1 MKILVATDGSAHVA
15 CAISLLQRLTG
26 FKNHQFVLLSVS
38 DAREVALISA
48 PIPGALELL
57 LENLDQEARTA
68 LKNHSRLFP
77 GAETLQVLHRQ
88 GDAADVI
95 LQVSEETGADLIV
108 LGAQCP
114 GPVSGP
120 LLGSV
125 SHRVAAHSRCSV
137 LLGRTKEIDFAEGL
151 RVILG
156 IDGSPRAQTAT
167 ELLGR
172 FPLRSSDQIQC
183 VQVLTL
189 VKAFRMDVVQKMSEV
204 WAQEKKVAQEN
215 VDSAKSSLENSSA
228 AQISDLLG
236 EGTNAGEVLTE
247 MAKEHSA
254 HLVAIGHRGLG
265 LIRRFLLGSVSS
277 FVLHNSP
284 CAVLIVKTED
294 KPDFRE
300 QLSRCP
306 ELV

>member
-1 MKILVATDGSAHVA
+1 MKILVATDGSGHVA
-15 CAISLLQRLTG
+15 CAISLLKRLTG
-26 FKNHQFVLLSVS
+26 FEKHQFVLLSVS

-57 LENLDQEARTA
+57 LENLDKEARTA

-77 GAETLQVLHRQ
+77 GAETLQVLQRQ

-95 LQVSEETGADLIV
+95 LQVSEQTGADLIV

-125 SHRVAAHSRCSV
+125 SHRVAAPSRCSV
-137 LLGRTKEIDFAEGL
+137 LLGRTREVDLSEGL
-151 RVILG
+151 RVVLG
-156 IDGSPRAQTAT
+156 IDGSPRSQAAT
-167 ELLGR
+167 ELLGQ
-172 FPLRSSDQIQC
+172 FPLRSSDQVQC

-204 WAQEKKVAQEN
+204 WAQEKQVAREN
-215 VDSAKSSLENSSA
+215 VDSAKSSLESCSA
-228 AQISDLLG
+228 AQVTAVLG
-236 EGTNAGEVLTE
+236 EGTNAGEVLTAIAE
-247 MAKEHSA
+247 EDSA
-254 HLVAIGHRGLG
+254 HLVTIGHRGLG

-277 FVLHNSP
+277 YVLHNSP

-294 KPDFRE
+294 QPSSLTL
-300 QLSRCP
+300 Q
-306 ELV
+306 